1 MGKFFLRVA
10 FILLLALPAVAV
22 GQNGMIRSLNFS
34 LSSGN
39 NFNNDE
45 LDEVLTLAAPEF
57 GFSAEDFIRMYY
69 TCGCI
74 TVQNIGP
81 GVYLVTYGGIG
92 IQIVI
97 DGSRMSE
104 EGDGPVATF
113 GSRKR

>member
-1 MGKFFLRVA
+1 MRKFFLRVA
-10 FILLLALPAVAV
+10 FFMLLALPAVAL
-22 GQNGMIRSLNFS
+22 GQNGMIRNLNSSLSYGSNFS
-34 LSSGN
+34 
-39 NFNNDE
+39 NDE
-45 LDEVLTLAAPEF
+45 LHEVLTLAAPEF

-97 DGSRMSE
+97 DGSRLSE
-104 EGDGPVATF
+104 EGDGPLGTF
-113 GSRKR
+113 GPRKR